1 MKGQAFIILSIF
13 LVLILFLV
21 KNLSS
26 SLNLE
31 KEIEEFEFK
40 NLKEEV
46 SSVALFSFQDYSNIS
61 KNIEDFLRFSRN
73 SFSSRGKIFNCF
85 FLGVYYQ
92 NITENE
98 QTDLN
103 ITVLNLL
110 GHELKI
116 LNITFSYDDSSKIF
130 YSIQDGE
137 KIQTSFSFNISSS
150 SNCTLKI
157 FSFNYENWTEK
168 IEIPLE
174 IGKSKFIGFFS
185 MSLENRIRIRDKF
198 SEQLNLR

>member
-1 MKGQAFIILSIF
+1 
-13 LVLILFLV
+13 
-21 KNLSS
+21 
-26 SLNLE
+26 
-31 KEIEEFEFK
+31 
-40 NLKEEV
+40 
-46 SSVALFSFQDYSNIS
+46 NIS